1 MPPFLKPS
9 AVRKNNKHTGLCAT
23 EDTVQ
28 KSMAHYL
35 DLCVLC
41 KVLVVWWHVP
51 NGGWRGKA
59 EAARFKALG
68 VRAGVPDLTLVFSST
83 DGCPLVAMPE
93 VKREDGVLSVAQ
105 KIMVPCLQQNGVP
118 SRAVRTLPE
127 LREFMAECCLLWD
140 RGDLL
145 ARLPRITQ

>member
-68 VRAGVPDLTLVFSST
+68 VRAGVPDLTLVFAST
-83 DGCPLVAMPE
+83 DDRSLVAMPE
-93 VKREDGVLSVAQ
+93 VKSADGVLSSAQ
-105 KIMVPCLQQNGVP
+105 KSLLPILQNNGVP
-118 SRAVRTLPE
+118 SRTVRTVSE
-127 LREFMAECCLLWD
+127 LRRFMADCCTLWE
-140 RGDLL
+140 REDLL